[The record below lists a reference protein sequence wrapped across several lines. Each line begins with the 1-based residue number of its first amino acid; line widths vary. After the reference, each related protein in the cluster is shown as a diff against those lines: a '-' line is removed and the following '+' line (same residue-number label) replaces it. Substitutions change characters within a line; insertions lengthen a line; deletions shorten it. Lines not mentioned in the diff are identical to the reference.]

1 MNMALNLEDFRL
13 EYTLNHAQVIL
24 NQNPELGDVVSPLST
39 MTEYKEHFH
48 CWYGEHSAE
57 YKLICAM
64 VNLLN
69 MIKTFINTSTSKDV
83 GGNQPVSLT
92 LEAWLGRWPLR
103 RALLLKLKESI
114 DNPVKI
120 TGA

>member
-1 MNMALNLEDFRL
+1 MALNLEDFRL
-13 EYTLNHAQVIL
+13 EYALSHAQLII
-24 NQNPELGDVVSPLST
+24 NDNPELGEVISPLST

-57 YKLICAM
+57 YKLICSM

-83 GGNQPVSLT
+83 GGKQPVSLP
-92 LEAWLGRWPLR
+92 LDVWLGNWPLR
-103 RALLLKLKESI
+103 RALLLKLKESV
-114 DNPVKI
+114 DNPMKI